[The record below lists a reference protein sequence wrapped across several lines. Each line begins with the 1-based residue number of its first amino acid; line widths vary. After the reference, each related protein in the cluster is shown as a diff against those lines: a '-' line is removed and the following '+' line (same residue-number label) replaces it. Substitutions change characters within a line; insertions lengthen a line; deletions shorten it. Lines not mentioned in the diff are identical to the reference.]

1 MTHVHGLG
9 YTALCIPPMS
19 SAGPRPSS
27 PPASAP
33 RLAMST
39 SSPAWATSRSTCCT
53 LTSAGPRPA
62 TTRRRSSNRLPWV
75 SRALSACARTRDRRP
90 TAGRASAGRSANDA
104 HGDHRFAGQCRQ
116 HRSGARPSLYCS
128 VWQGIRTCS
137 SPGGYVSHESVWNGI
152 TTGDDNQGRE
162 LHHAIEGRGQLLKP
176 GPLLGL
182 DQVLGDPVRL
192 LLGLGQFVEE
202 RMSILRRR
210 LPVVGLLA
218 RQWSQAEF
226 SALAKSSSQALDQR
240 GWCGDAPGLP
250 GAIKSRGES
259 RFKAILVE
267 IFQLGDRAAR
277 HVEGEHP
284 AVLLRPKRKLQPG

>member
-1 MTHVHGLG
+1 MTRMAIIASLVSVASIDP
-9 YTALCIPPMS
+9 ALAQP
-19 SAGPRPSS
+19 
-27 PPASAP
+27 
-33 RLAMST
+33 
-39 SSPAWATSRSTCCT
+39 
-53 LTSAGPRPA
+53 
-62 TTRRRSSNRLPWV
+62 
-75 SRALSACARTRDRRP
+75 
-90 TAGRASAGRSANDA
+90 
-104 HGDHRFAGQCRQ
+104 
-116 HRSGARPSLYCS
+116 LYCS

-162 LHHAIEGRGQLLKP
+162 LHHAIDGRGQLLKP

-267 IFQLGDRAAR
+267 IFQ
-277 HVEGEHP
+277 
-284 AVLLRPKRKLQPG
+284 